1 MIGPRPVR
9 AAVGEDVEVALTV
22 NGSPVTL
29 AVSARLTLADALRGR
44 LGLTGTHLG
53 CEHGVCGMCTVVVD
67 GAAAR
72 SCLLFAAQLDG
83 SEILTVEGL
92 GRPDD
97 LHPLQE
103 AFGRHHALQCG
114 FCTPGFLMS
123 AYDLLS
129 RRPDVAD
136 GELPDELSGVLCRCT
151 GYRNILAAVA
161 DVAHHNRDGLPPPKA
176 CEQRVLLAAGGSGV
190 AAARADDAMGAPR
203 REEPD
208 EVRLPA
214 GEPTFTVAVSREVA
228 ASVDAVWRV
237 VSDVD
242 LLAGCL
248 PGAELTERLDEHRAR
263 GRARVGVGPIRLS
276 FAGLAQ
282 IVEADAGAHTLRAL
296 AEGADVGGTRTAA
309 DIRLAVEPGGT
320 GGTATLRAD
329 ARVHLSGRIAQF
341 GRALAGDVSRRLFE
355 QFCAAVEETARTGRP
370 ATPTRP
376 PGALRFLAATVADR
390 LRAVLRRLG
399 RLARRGSLARR
410 RWLNSAARARSRRL
424 PRSTP
429 GPHRPASA
437 GSRGPRRSP
446 R

>member
-1 MIGPRPVR
+1 MTGPRAVR
-9 AAVGEDVEVALTV
+9 AAVGEDVDVALTV
-22 NGSPVTL
+22 NGSPVTF
-29 AVSARLTLADALRGR
+29 AVPARLTLADALRDR

-83 SEILTVEGL
+83 SEVLTVEGL

-136 GELPDELSGVLCRCT
+136 DELPDELSGVLCRCT

-161 DVAHHNRDGLPPPKA
+161 DVAHRHRDGLPAPKE
-176 CEQRVLLAAGGSGV
+176 CEPRVLLAVGGTGV
-190 AAARADDAMGAPR
+190 PAAVEGSPPK

-214 GEPTFTVAVSREVA
+214 GEPTFTVAVSRELA
-228 ASVDAVWRV
+228 APVEAVWRV
-237 VSDVD
+237 VSDVE

-248 PGAELTERLDEHRAR
+248 PGTELTERLDEHRAR

-282 IVEADAGAHTLRAL
+282 IVEADPDAHTLRAI
-296 AEGADVGGTRTAA
+296 AEGADVGGARTAA
-309 DIRLAVEPGGT
+309 DIRLAAEPGGI
-320 GGTATLRAD
+320 GGTTTLRAD

-370 ATPTRP
+370 APARP
-376 PGALRFLAATVADR
+376 PGAVRLLSATVVDR
-390 LRAVLRRLG
+390 LRALLDRPRALLG
-399 RLARRGSLARR
+399 RLARLRR
-410 RWLNSAARARSRRL
+410 
-424 PRSTP
+424 P
-429 GPHRPASA
+429 GPRP
-437 GSRGPRRSP
+437 
-446 R
+446 